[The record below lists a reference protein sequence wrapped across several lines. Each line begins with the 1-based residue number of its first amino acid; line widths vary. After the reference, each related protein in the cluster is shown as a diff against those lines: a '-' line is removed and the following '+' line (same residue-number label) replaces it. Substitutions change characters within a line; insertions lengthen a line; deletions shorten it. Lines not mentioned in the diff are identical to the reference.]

1 MFNEALLALNVLV
14 AFDYRG
20 FHELLKSSLLN
31 ENLKEMFI
39 KESMPIEMRINAI
52 KLLKFLLDKRD
63 FLTEEQLQEHLTIL
77 KTLKAQNDSNILLK
91 THLDHLIEQIEN
103 C

>member
-1 MFNEALLALNVLV
+1 M
-14 AFDYRG
+14 
-20 FHELLKSSLLN
+20 LN

-39 KESMPIEMRINAI
+39 KESVPTEMRINAI

-63 FLTEEQLQEHLTIL
+63 FLTEEQLREHLTIL
-77 KTLKAQNDSNILLK
+77 KTLKAQNDSNGLLS
-91 THLDHLIEQIEN
+91 THLDQLIEHIEN

>member
-1 MFNEALLALNVLV
+1 M
-14 AFDYRG
+14 
-20 FHELLKSSLLN
+20 LN

-63 FLTEEQLQEHLTIL
+63 FLTEEQLQEHLNIL